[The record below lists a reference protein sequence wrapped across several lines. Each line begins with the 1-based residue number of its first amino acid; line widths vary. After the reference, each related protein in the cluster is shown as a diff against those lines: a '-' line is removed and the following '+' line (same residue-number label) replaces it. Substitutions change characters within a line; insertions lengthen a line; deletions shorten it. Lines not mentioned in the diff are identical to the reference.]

1 MSTGQTEVA
10 FLSSIDEIV
19 EDARNGRMFI
29 LVDDEN
35 RENEGDL
42 VIPAQFATPEAIN
55 FMAKHGR
62 GLICLS
68 MTRARC
74 ETLGLRLMSA
84 DNASRHQT
92 AFTVSIEARDGI
104 STGISA
110 HDRARTVQVAI
121 DPAKDQRDI
130 VSPGH
135 IFPLVARD
143 GGTLVRAGHTEA
155 AVDIARMAGLI
166 PAGVICEIM
175 NDDGTMARLPDLVK
189 FAQYHGLKVATI
201 ADLIAFRRK
210 NDRIVDRVHES
221 AFESEH
227 GGTWRMLVYVNRAA
241 YAEHIAL
248 VKGDISTPEPVLVR
262 MHALS
267 VLDDVLGDQTLQRAG
282 TLQASMR
289 TIAAAGRGALV
300 LLREPRATSLSDR
313 VRARVGSEKNERR
326 QAIGRR
332 AGTARLRRGGP
343 DPARPRRQRHGAAF
357 QRAAR
362 RRRSRGLRPQH
373 RGAQEHRCSRPLIS
387 RRLRRPILPA
397 RARAC

>member
-1 MSTGQTEVA
+1 LSYKPTPRQLEILSTGQTEVA

-55 FMAKHGR
+55 FMAKYGR

-68 MTRARC
+68 MTRERC
-74 ETLGLRLMSA
+74 ETLGLKLMSA

-121 DPAKDQRDI
+121 DPGKNARDI

-155 AVDIARMAGLI
+155 AVDIARMAGLL

-189 FAQYHGLKVATI
+189 FAQFHGLKVATI

-210 NDRIVDRVHES
+210 NDRIVDRVEETT
-221 AFESEH
+221 FESEH

-262 MHALS
+262 MHALN
-267 VLDDVLGDQTLQRAG
+267 VLDDVLGDQSLQRAG

-289 TIAAAGRGALV
+289 AIAAAGRGALV

-313 VRARVGSEKNERR
+313 VRARLGKAAKN
-326 QAIGRR
+326 
-332 AGTARLRRGGP
+332 
-343 DPARPRRQRHGAAF
+343 DARPELRDYGVGA
-357 QRAAR
+357 QILLDLGIKDMVLLSNAR
-362 RRRSRGLRPQH
+362 RSVVGLEGYGLNIVGHKSIDVRV
-373 RGAQEHRCSRPLIS
+373 R
-387 RRLRRPILPA
+387 
-397 RARAC
+397 

>member
-1 MSTGQTEVA
+1 
-10 FLSSIDEIV
+10 
-19 EDARNGRMFI
+19 
-29 LVDDEN
+29 
-35 RENEGDL
+35 
-42 VIPAQFATPEAIN
+42 
-55 FMAKHGR
+55 MAKHGR

-221 AFESEH
+221 TFESEH

-248 VKGDISTPEPVLVR
+248 VKGDISTAEPVLVR

-267 VLDDVLGDQTLQRAG
+267 VLDDVLGDQTLRRAG

-313 VRARVGSEKNERR
+313 VRARVGSEKTNDGKPSEGGPELRDYGVGA
-326 QAIGRR
+326 QILLDLGVKDMVLLSNARR
-332 AGTARLRRGGP
+332 AVV
-343 DPARPRRQRHGAAF
+343 
-357 QRAAR
+357 
-362 RRRSRGLRPQH
+362 GLEGYGLNIVGHKSIDVRV
-373 RGAQEHRCSRPLIS
+373 R
-387 RRLRRPILPA
+387 
-397 RARAC
+397 